1 VMSRIPTPGYRRALT
16 VAMLAAVIVLA
27 VPPTA
32 HSQQVVALVDGVP
45 ITALDIEQRTKFVQM
60 STNKVPP
67 RQEVLD
73 GLIDEILEVREA
85 KKFSI
90 DVPDSEVDNAF
101 ANVGKRMGADPQ
113 KLTEIL
119 TKGGASADT
128 LKHRLRADLAWTALV
143 RGRFKA
149 SLEIADSDV
158 EAELQLHKSDKSD
171 KSDDKADVGYEY
183 ILRPIVF
190 VVPPGSADAAYDG
203 RRHDADALRGR
214 FADCNEGIPFARA
227 LREVAVRDQVVKFSA
242 DLPAELRDI
251 LDKTDVGHLTPPE
264 QTSEGIQMFA
274 LCSKKETTSDTP
286 EKKEIRDQMFQK
298 KFGAQAK
305 RYLAELRR
313 EAMIEYK

>member
-128 LKHRLRADLAWTALV
+128 LKHRPRLYAGVSRQAWKSRTATSK
-143 RGRFKA
+143 RNYNST
-149 SLEIADSDV
+149 SL
-158 EAELQLHKSDKSD
+158 
-171 KSDDKADVGYEY
+171 
-183 ILRPIVF
+183 
-190 VVPPGSADAAYDG
+190 
-203 RRHDADALRGR
+203 
-214 FADCNEGIPFARA
+214 
-227 LREVAVRDQVVKFSA
+227 
-242 DLPAELRDI
+242 
-251 LDKTDVGHLTPPE
+251 
-264 QTSEGIQMFA
+264 TSPT
-274 LCSKKETTSDTP
+274 SPTTKPT
-286 EKKEIRDQMFQK
+286 
-298 KFGAQAK
+298 
-305 RYLAELRR
+305 
-313 EAMIEYK
+313 